1 MKGKSL
7 TIDEVREI
15 TVNNSL
21 VVASVLGT
29 LSYVLSLLRF
39 LKTGFNYS
47 FIIEFLVVAGVII
60 ITLNRSRLSGS
71 FKTYTFIC
79 LAGLLALS
87 DAVNYGL
94 FATARVFVI
103 LIPFYAI
110 FYLSLRRT
118 LLIFIFAAGCLLAIG
133 FLHHKGILSLP
144 HTHDPAVHSKK
155 FYPWINS
162 TINIS
167 IVAIMILVV
176 TYRFFLTFSGL
187 LSDLEISNKIISE
200 SERNYR
206 EIFESSTD
214 SIFIVDLNEEIRDV
228 NHSALRMFGYAK
240 EEMERTTLADLSS
253 NVPPYTKEGLHT
265 LFVDVLQGNEI
276 LFDWQTRKKN
286 GALFW
291 TEIAMKKASIGGN
304 ERVLAIVRDVN
315 EKKET
320 ALQLEN
326 YKNRL
331 ETLVRERTEELQQAN
346 KELIAANTELSG
358 QRSELQSA
366 LLDLEKAQNQLI
378 QSEKMASLGV
388 LVSGIAHEINNPLNF
403 IYGGLLGLENYIKE
417 NIMERKEEMSPF
429 LAGIQLGAKRAAD
442 IVTSLNHY
450 SRRDDLPRVP
460 CDIHTIIDNCLLM
473 LSNQIKNRIEIEKH
487 YSREPFTLVG
497 SEGKLHQAILNLLT
511 NAIQAIQDKGTITIV
526 TAVSKQNITLTF
538 ADTGIGISPENLQR
552 ITDPF
557 FTTRDPGKG
566 TGLGLSIAYT
576 IIKEHDGTL
585 EFESIVEKGTKAVVT
600 LPLSNTDPA

>member
-7 TIDEVREI
+7 TIDEVRER

-29 LSYVLSLLRF
+29 ISYILSLLRYF
-39 LKTGFNYS
+39 KTGFNYS
-47 FIIEFLVVAGVII
+47 FIIEFLVIAGII
-60 ITLNRSRLSGS
+60 VITLNRSRLSGS

-94 FATARVFVI
+94 FATARVYVI

-118 LLIFIFAAGCLLAIG
+118 LFIFFIAAGGLLAIG
-133 FLHHKGILSLP
+133 YLHHKGIITLP
-144 HTHDPAVHSKK
+144 HTHDPAVHINK

-167 IVAIMILVV
+167 VVAIMILLV

-187 LSDLEISNKIISE
+187 ISDLEISYKIISE

-214 SIFIVDLNEEIRDV
+214 SIFIIDLDEEIVDV
-228 NHSALRMFGYAK
+228 NQSTLRIFGYRK
-240 EEMERTTLADLSS
+240 EEFENITLADLSS
-253 NVPPYTKEGLHT
+253 NVPPYDVEGIHK
-265 LFVDVLQGNEI
+265 LFMEVRLGNEM
-276 LFDWQTRKKN
+276 LLDWHARKKN
-286 GALFW
+286 GVLFW
-291 TEIAMKKASIGGN
+291 VEIAIKKVIIGGD
-304 ERVLAIVRDVN
+304 ERALAIIRDVN

-331 ETLVRERTEELQQAN
+331 ETLVRERTEELETAN
-346 KELIAANTELSG
+346 KELTFANTELSG
-358 QRSELQSA
+358 QRAELESA
-366 LLDLEKAQNQLI
+366 LSDLQKAQTRLI

-403 IYGGLLGLENYIKE
+403 IYGGLVGLENYIME
-417 NIMERKEEMSPF
+417 NFRERREEMSPF
-429 LAGIQLGAKRAAD
+429 MEGIRVGAKRAAD
-442 IVTSLNHY
+442 IITSLNHY
-450 SRRDDLPRVP
+450 SRRDDLPRIP
-460 CDIHTIIDNCLLM
+460 CDIHSILDNCLLM
-473 LSNQIKNRIEIEKH
+473 LNNQLKSRIKIEKL
-487 YSREPFTLVG
+487 YAREPYTLVC

-511 NAIQAIQDKGTITIV
+511 NAVQAIRDKGTITIATV
-526 TAVSKQNITLTF
+526 VGKQNLTLTI
-538 ADTGIGISPENLQR
+538 ADTGSGISDEDLHR

-566 TGLGLSIAYT
+566 KGLGLSITYT
-576 IIKEHDGTL
+576 IVQEHNGTL
-585 EFESIVEKGTKAVVT
+585 EFESQLGKGTKVIIM
-600 LPLSNTDPA
+600 LPLG